1 MGSCF
6 TKQQKEEVHK
16 RHSSKLKVIIPKNQL
31 LETNPVYAEM
41 PFDLGDCFQLN
52 KNLFKDEYNII
63 DPNPFLSTEYGIY
76 QWCYCKKTDSRK
88 LVKTIKKSTDPKSD
102 EPVLILKNIHLMQYL
117 DHPNIAKMM
126 EYFNET
132 EYYHIIYEDY
142 VGGNLL
148 SKMINKG
155 GNPEQMAAVIIE
167 QVLSTFV
174 YLHSKNIIYRFLNHN
189 TLFCDD
195 QLIITFLEFGAAK
208 KIQHN
213 LQQPIGDQYYQS
225 PEMINENYSFKSDIW
240 SAGVLLHFLL
250 SGAMP
255 FDGIMASSIKNS
267 IMRGIIKLEDTF
279 DWDKIPEAREFVKK
293 LLNFSQYQRPSAQ
306 DALKDKWIV
315 KAKQKKKA
323 LKMNPALTNL
333 RKFQKCEVLVEAII
347 MQIVQMT
354 LTQEQKRE
362 IFQIFQEF
370 DTNRDGKIS
379 TQELIEGYKKYQ
391 TSTKLEDQDIEKLVK
406 KIDSNGNGYLD
417 YTEFLLACQD
427 KKKLLT
433 VEKLKLVFAQLDVD
447 KDNALSMIEM
457 RRIFGGNRI
466 SDQNWHNILRKTNL
480 QQKSVLSEQE
490 FLEFIIKTIQN
501 DHSLQ

>member
-1 MGSCF
+1 MGSCIRN
-6 TKQQKEEVHK
+6 KHKEEVQK
-16 RHSSKLKVIIPKNQL
+16 RNSCRLKVIIPKNQL
-31 LETNPVYAEM
+31 LETNPVYDEM
-41 PFDLGDCFQLN
+41 PFDQGDCFHLN
-52 KNLFKDEYNII
+52 KNLFKDEYIII
-63 DPNPFLSTEYGIY
+63 DSNPFLSTEYGIY
-76 QWCYCKKTDSRK
+76 QWCYCRKTDSRK

-102 EPVLILKNIHLMQYL
+102 EPVLILNNIYMMQYL
-117 DHPNIAKMM
+117 DHPNIAKMI
-126 EYFNET
+126 EYFNEV
-132 EYYHIIYEDY
+132 EHYYIIFEDNQ
-142 VGGNLL
+142 GGNLL
-148 SKMINKG
+148 SKMINQG

-174 YLHSKNIIYRFLNHN
+174 YLHQKNIIYRFLNHN
-189 TLFCDD
+189 TIICDD
-195 QLIITFLEFGAAK
+195 QLTVTFLEFGAAK
-208 KIQHN
+208 KIKQYIK
-213 LQQPIGDQYYQS
+213 LPVGDQYYQS
-225 PEMINENYSFKSDIW
+225 PEMLSGNYDFKSDIW
-240 SAGVLLHFLL
+240 STGVLLHFLL

-255 FDGIMASSIKNS
+255 FDGIMAQSIKNS
-267 IMRGIIKLEDTF
+267 IMRGIIKLDDAF
-279 DWDKIPEAREFVKK
+279 DWDKIPQAKEFVKK
-293 LLNFSQYQRPSAQ
+293 LLNFSQYQRPTAY
-306 DALKDKWIV
+306 DALKDKWIE

-323 LKMNPALTNL
+323 IKMNPALTNL

-362 IFQIFQEF
+362 IFYIFQEF

-379 TQELIEGYKKYQ
+379 TQELIQGYKKYQ

-406 KIDSNGNGYLD
+406 RIDSNGNGYLD

-466 SDQNWHNILRKTNL
+466 SDKNWENILRQTNL
-480 QQKSVLSEQE
+480 QQKSVLTEQE
-490 FLEFIIKTIQN
+490 FLQFINKTMQN
-501 DHSLQ
+501 DHSHQ